1 MIVGTISMRGT
12 ADKRKETKETLKGL
26 VGNKSFFDK
35 TGVVID
41 EVLSTFGWSDFNVRV
56 YGINAEAI
64 KISVIVLRDLL
75 SSIVG
80 DKFLETSTVIG
91 IPITDSC
98 DLISG
103 KDDFLKKYKAS
114 MVRNEEGFI
123 PTQNIQ
129 KELKEKLDSYI
140 SKMDVNQIF

>member
-1 MIVGTISMRGT
+1 MIVGNISMRGS
-12 ADKRKETKETLKGL
+12 ADKRKETKEVLTGL
-26 VGNKSFFDK
+26 VGNKGFFDK
-35 TGVVID
+35 MGVVVD

-56 YGINAEAI
+56 YGVNAEAI
-64 KISVIVLRDLL
+64 KISVIVLRDLI

-80 DKFLETSTVIG
+80 DKFLETSTIIG

-103 KDDFLKKYKAS
+103 KDDFLKKYKTS
-114 MVRNEEGFI
+114 MMRTEEGFI
-123 PTQNIQ
+123 PTPSIQ

-140 SKMDVNQIF
+140 SKMDINQIF